1 MAESIL
7 FPRERIERA
16 ILVLRGQ
23 RVMLDADLAIL
34 YGVTTKALNQAV
46 KRNEARFPPDFMFRL
61 AKAEKEEVVTNCDH
75 LSRLRF
81 SYALPHAFTEHGVL
95 MLANVLNS
103 ERAVRV
109 SVQVVR
115 AFIRLREAS
124 AAHADLGQ
132 KLAEMEKKFD
142 AQFKVV
148 FDAIR
153 RLMTPPE
160 AKRKEIGFQ
169 AREARASYLGRRP
182 AGKVKN

>member
-1 MAESIL
+1 MGGKAVEVSV
-7 FPRERIERA
+7 ERIERS
-16 ILVLRGQ
+16 IFLIRGY

-46 KRNEARFPPDFMFRL
+46 KRNENRFLPDFIFHL
-61 AKAEKEEVVTNCDH
+61 TKAEKEKVVTNCDH

-124 AAHADLGQ
+124 GAHADLAR
-132 KLAEMEKKFD
+132 KLVEMEKKYD

-148 FDAIR
+148 LDALHQ
-153 RLMTPPE
+153 LMAPTAPSRKQIGFEVKERPARYGRK
-160 AKRKEIGFQ
+160 AKR
-169 AREARASYLGRRP
+169 SLG
-182 AGKVKN
+182 